1 MSQETGNRVLYTLA
15 RIRLT
20 DSRVIFVESVV
31 VIILAWTLVA
41 HIFDITNVI
50 SEPATIGAAM
60 YELLVT
66 REFLEHLIPT
76 LRRTAYGLV
85 VTIAIGTAL
94 GIAMGMREWVEKAF
108 QDYVT
113 VGLAMPGLFIAI
125 FAAMWFGISDMTPT
139 VAAAIISFP
148 FLTQQVYEGVR
159 DIDNDILQM
168 SSAFGVSKWRAMR
181 RTVIPAVMPEWFA
194 GTRYSL
200 AIVWKTVTLTELVAA
215 SDGIGWII
223 RFQLQRLDFT
233 GAMAWTMLFVI
244 VILAVEYGILQQ
256 LENRIFKWRQEV
268 SGVMAL

>member
-1 MSQETGNRVLYTLA
+1 MSQQTGEGLLDSLA
-15 RIRLT
+15 RIRVT
-20 DSRVIFVESVV
+20 DSRVIFIESVV
-31 VIILAWTLVA
+31 VIVLAWTLAA

-50 SEPATIGAAM
+50 SEPAAIGAAM
-60 YELLVT
+60 YELVVT
-66 REFLEHLIPT
+66 REFLEHLVPT

-85 VTIAIGTAL
+85 ITVVFGTAL
-94 GIAMGMREWVEKAF
+94 GIAMGMRTWVEKAF

-113 VGLAMPGLFIAI
+113 VGLAMPGLFVAI
-125 FAAMWFGISDMTPT
+125 FTAMWFGISDVTPM

-159 DIDNDILQM
+159 DIDNEILEM
-168 SSAFGVSKWRAMR
+168 STAFGVSRWRAMR
-181 RTVIPAVMPEWFA
+181 RTVVPSVMSEWFA
-194 GTRYSL
+194 GMRYSL

-244 VILAVEYGILQQ
+244 VILAIEYGILQQ
-256 LENRIFKWRQEV
+256 LEKRIFRWRKDI
-268 SGVMAL
+268 SGVMAV

>member
-1 MSQETGNRVLYTLA
+1 MSQDTRDGLVYTLA

-20 DSRVIFVESVV
+20 DSRVIFVESAIVV
-31 VIILAWTLVA
+31 VLSWTLAA

-50 SEPATIGAAM
+50 SEPTAIGAVM
-60 YELLVT
+60 YELVVT
-66 REFLEHLIPT
+66 REFLDHLVPT
-76 LRRTAYGLV
+76 LRRTVYGLL
-85 VTIAIGTAL
+85 VTIVIGTAL
-94 GIAMGMREWVEKAF
+94 GIAMGMREWVEKVF

-125 FAAMWFGISDMTPT
+125 FTAMWFGISDVTPT

-159 DIDNDILQM
+159 NIDNDILQM
-168 SSAFGVSKWRAMR
+168 SSSFGVSNWRAMR

-223 RFQLQRLDFT
+223 RSQLERLDFT
-233 GAMAWTMLFVI
+233 GAMAWTMLFVV
-244 VILAVEYGILQQ
+244 VILTVEYGIVQQ